1 MDQVPSFLATLR
13 EYREYMESL
22 YALRDVPLPAL
33 SLTQRAEPFVVA
45 LPADPDAPLDHFAAP
60 LANLP
65 PFLSENHPGEA
76 AAEQARAAVAAGT
89 HMPYWGLLWASGQ
102 ALAETILT
110 EREDFRGRRVL
121 ELGCGL
127 GLVAAAALSAGA
139 SVWAVDCFTEA
150 LLFTRFNALRASG
163 QSPQTQLLDWRT
175 SAGKEACRALGPFD
189 IVVAADVLYEED
201 DLEALLGLVPTLL
214 QSRRNFWLAEPGR
227 RVSRLFVQAASERGW
242 HDDVRDLVRD
252 WPPDGEKARVQVHRF
267 RVPA

>member
-1 MDQVPSFLATLR
+1 MDQVPSFLATL
-13 EYREYMESL
+13 REYMESL

-33 SLTQRAEPFVVA
+33 GLTIRAEPFVVA

-65 PFLSENHPGEA
+65 PFLSENQPGDA
-76 AAEQARAAVAAGT
+76 AAEQARDAVAAGT

-102 ALAETILT
+102 ALAETILA
-110 EREDFRGRRVL
+110 ER
-121 ELGCGL
+121 GCGL
-127 GLVAAAALSAGA
+127 GLVAAAALLAGA

-150 LLFTRFNALRASG
+150 LLFTRFNALRATG

-175 SAGKEACRALGPFD
+175 PAGKEACRALGPFD

-214 QSRRNFWLAEPGR
+214 QSPRNFWLAEPGR
-227 RVSRLFVQAASERGW
+227 RVSQLFVQAASEREW
-242 HDDVRDLVRD
+242 PDDVRDFVRD
-252 WPPDGEKARVQVHRF
+252 WPPDGEEARVQVHRF